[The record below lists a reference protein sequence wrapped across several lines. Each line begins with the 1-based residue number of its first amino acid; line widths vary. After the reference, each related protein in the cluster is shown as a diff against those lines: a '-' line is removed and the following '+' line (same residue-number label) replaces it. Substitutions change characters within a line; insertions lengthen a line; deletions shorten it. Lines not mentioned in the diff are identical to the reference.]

1 MMGLKFRDN
10 RVPTL
15 EEFTEAAQ
23 REGMRAVKL
32 TPASSSVAAAS
43 SRISER
49 SARTRYPARIV
60 ASSDS
65 VKRSRYSLLPP
76 G

>member
-1 MMGLKFRDN
+1 MMGLKFRDD

-23 REGMRAVKL
+23 RDGMAAVKF
-32 TPASSSVAAAS
+32 TPA
-43 SRISER
+43 
-49 SARTRYPARIV
+49 
-60 ASSDS
+60 
-65 VKRSRYSLLPP
+65 